1 MAQRF
6 AQPER
11 PDAALGEMLTQ
22 RQRWLLLFSLM
33 NCIFVSALDN
43 SIVATATPRI
53 LADLEGF
60 NLLSWVFTVYM
71 LTSTAVVPI
80 VGKLSDMFGRKLFLI
95 AGVIIFVIA
104 SALVGAAP
112 SMMALIFARAL
123 QGIGGGMINACV
135 FATLGD
141 LFSPAERGKYIGFFT
156 GTFSFAAIT
165 GPAVG
170 GILTDTIGWRWC
182 FYVNIPIGILAVY
195 FISRNLPF
203 RKKGGS
209 LKQVDFLG
217 AILLASATV
226 TLLLALVWAQEKY
239 GWGAPE
245 TVGLFAAAGML
256 AAAFIFQESRHPEA
270 IFPLGIFRNRVFL
283 QANIL
288 VMVSSAGV
296 FGAIQYLPTFVQTSL
311 GASATSSGFI
321 STPQSVGLLTMSII
335 GGQLLSRTGKYKPQ
349 IITGA
354 CLMVVATVFL
364 QTLGVGEAKWHIS
377 VYMGIYGL
385 GAGLVMPSMSV
396 ITQSAVDH
404 RFMGVATAGRQFF
417 MQIGQVVGTAILGV
431 VLATSYSS
439 AFEKNVPADTATLVP
454 AEHYERLKGDPTL
467 PLDENE
473 FPRIEQEIIESA
485 GGTVAL
491 TVLLDAQKHAMATA
505 ITNIFR
511 VSVGAALVI
520 LFLTITIPQIPLRR
534 GFGSAGGG
542 SSPPQP
548 AASGPPREAVPERG
562 G

>member
-6 AQPER
+6 SPPLR
-11 PDAALGEMLTQ
+11 PDVALGEMLTQ
-22 RQRWLLLFSLM
+22 RQKWLLLFSLM
-33 NCIFVSALDN
+33 NCMFVSALDN

-71 LTSTAVVPI
+71 LSSTAVVPI

-95 AGVIIFVIA
+95 TGVIIFVIA

-112 SMMALIFARAL
+112 TMITLIFARAL

-156 GTFSFAAIT
+156 GTFSFAAIV

-170 GILTDTIGWRWC
+170 GVLTDTIGWRWC
-182 FYVNIPIGILAVY
+182 FYVNVPIGILAVY

-203 RKKGGS
+203 KKKGGS

-217 AILLASATV
+217 AILLATATV
-226 TLLLALVWAQEKY
+226 TLLLALVWAQHKY
-239 GWGAPE
+239 GWGSAE
-245 TVGLFAAAGML
+245 TVGLFIAAGVL
-256 AAAFIFQESRHPEA
+256 ATAFLFQESRHPEA
-270 IFPLGIFRNRVFL
+270 IFPLGIFKNRVFL

-321 STPQSVGLLTMSII
+321 STPQSVGLLTMSIV

-349 IITGA
+349 IIVGA
-354 CLMVVATVFL
+354 CFMVIATLFL
-364 QTLGVGEAKWHIS
+364 QTLSVGEVKWHIS
-377 VYMGIYGL
+377 IYMAVYGL

-396 ITQSAVDH
+396 ITQSALDH
-404 RFMGVATAGRQFF
+404 KFMGVATAGRQFF
-417 MQIGQVVGTAILGV
+417 MQIGQVVGTAVLGV
-431 VLATSYSS
+431 ILATSYSNS
-439 AFEKNVPADTATLVP
+439 FATNVSPETETQVGSTI
-454 AEHYERLKGDPTL
+454 YQRLEGDPTL
-467 PLDENE
+467 PLDKKE
-473 FPRIEQEIIESA
+473 FPAIEQEIREGP
-485 GGTVAL
+485 GGEAALVA
-491 TVLLDAQKHAMATA
+491 LLDAQKHAMATA
-505 ITNIFR
+505 IDHIFR
-511 VSVGAALVI
+511 VSVGATLFI

-534 GFGSAGGG
+534 GFGSPGQGTAPAAAGG
-542 SSPPQP
+542 PPMD
-548 AASGPPREAVPERG
+548 AVPDHAG
-562 G
+562 